1 MAHCY
6 LHSSYQL
13 TSINALIAS
22 FKYRFWN
29 CYQNRLKLE
38 NFYHINCHDLLL
50 QIQRILKDE
59 YLSVNIKSQFSTKKY
74 IFFGNWKDYSGVSK
88 AILEGIL
95 SFIGLLIGL
104 EGEFVS
110 ATFSITFGGFVVG
123 IFGGSEFN

>member
-22 FKYRFWN
+22 FKYIFWN

-59 YLSVNIKSQFSTKKY
+59 YLSVNIISQFSTQKY
-74 IFFGNWKDYSGVSK
+74 IYFLEIGRITVEFQKQFLKVFF
-88 AILEGIL
+88 
-95 SFIGLLIGL
+95 LLW
-104 EGEFVS
+104 
-110 ATFSITFGGFVVG
+110 GF
-123 IFGGSEFN
+123 